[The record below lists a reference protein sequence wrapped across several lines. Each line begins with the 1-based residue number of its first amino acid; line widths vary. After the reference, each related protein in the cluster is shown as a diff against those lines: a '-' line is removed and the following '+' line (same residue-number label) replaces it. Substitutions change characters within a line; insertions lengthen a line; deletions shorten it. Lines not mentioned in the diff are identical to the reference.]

1 MSYDKN
7 LAKNSF
13 YDFRYAYRAK
23 RMSAM
28 VKKSPVSPEQ
38 LLVKWTEFV
47 AEFKTLE
54 NLVGYFVDV

>member
-1 MSYDKN
+1 
-7 LAKNSF
+7 
-13 YDFRYAYRAK
+13 
-23 RMSAM
+23 M